1 MDPVAIG
8 IFVVSALLVGG
19 AVALRR
25 PKAKPIE
32 PKAES
37 GADAPTDIDLKIP
50 ESENTDVDRE
60 LE

>member
-8 IFVVSALLVGG
+8 IFVICGLLVLG
-19 AVALRR
+19 AIALRR
-25 PKAKPIE
+25 PKAKPVE
-32 PKAES
+32 PKAEP

-50 ESENTDVDRE
+50 ESDNTDVDRE